1 MINQECQL
9 EREIMDISLNIDN
22 RSMKSVKV
30 HQREEIEWKMN
41 KKKVKDL
48 KTILV

>member
-1 MINQECQL
+1 MGNQECQQ

-22 RSMKSVKV
+22 RWMKSVKV

-41 KKKVKDL
+41 KKKVKGL
-48 KTILV
+48 KNILV